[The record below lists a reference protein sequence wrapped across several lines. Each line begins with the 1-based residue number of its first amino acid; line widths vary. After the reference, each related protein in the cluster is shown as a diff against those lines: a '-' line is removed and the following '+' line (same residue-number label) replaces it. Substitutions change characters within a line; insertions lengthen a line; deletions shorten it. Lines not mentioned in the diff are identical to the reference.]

1 MNIETLIDKVTTQ
14 TVVKLKKSKLMNEN
28 QKSPFKKTEDVL
40 RNYNKYKIAIL
51 EDPEG
56 TIKTQKLIN
65 IIETADDS
73 IKDDVY
79 YDIIPMFYVDGKT
92 REEIAEYFDCD
103 VKTITRNKRRLVN
116 ELKVIIFSDETI
128 EELFL

>member
-40 RNYNKYKIAIL
+40 RNYNKYKIAIAK
-51 EDPEG
+51 DPEG

-65 IIETADDS
+65 IIETADES
-73 IKDDVY
+73 IKDDIY

-116 ELKVIIFSDETI
+116 ELKVVIFSDETI